1 MLTRLLWTVIPALAL
16 LAPAEELTPPKASAT
31 PEEAVERFT
40 AAERAGDLDAAAAHA
55 SGPQRGAWQA
65 MATLIRATHA
75 FEDALDQQFGKDPSH
90 RRMFD
95 VRADMKALRSV
106 AVHEKKELAPGRVRL
121 TLWKTR
127 RGAGG
132 KDTVT
137 EETVTAVK
145 EEAGWKL
152 TLPLP
157 FTAGKSRSVTR
168 KDGTGKDV
176 TVMVRERTLAEPTPA
191 QADALCAMVGK
202 AATTIHGLT
211 GDVAKG
217 KYATRKEA
225 LAAFLQALRPPQ
237 PPKKAP

>member
-1 MLTRLLWTVIPALAL
+1 MLTRYSWTLVPALAL
-16 LAPAEELTPPKASAT
+16 LVLAEEPTSPSAAAT

-55 SGPQRGAWQA
+55 SAPQRGAWRA
-65 MATLIRATHA
+65 MAALIRASHA
-75 FEDALDQQFGKDPSH
+75 FEDALDRKFGKDPSH

-106 AVHEKKELAPGRVRL
+106 EVREKKELEPGRVLL

-132 KDTVT
+132 KDMIV
-137 EETVTAVK
+137 EEAVTAVK

-152 TLPLP
+152 ILPLP
-157 FTAGKSRSVTR
+157 FTAGKSRPVTR
-168 KDGTGKDV
+168 KDAAGKDV
-176 TVMVRERTLAEPTPA
+176 TVMVRERKLAEPTPA
-191 QADALCAMVGK
+191 QAAALKEMVGK
-202 AATTIHGLT
+202 ATTTIHGLT
-211 GDVAKG
+211 GDVVKG
-217 KYATRKEA
+217 MYATRKEA
-225 LAAFLQALRPPQ
+225 LAAFLQSVRPPQ